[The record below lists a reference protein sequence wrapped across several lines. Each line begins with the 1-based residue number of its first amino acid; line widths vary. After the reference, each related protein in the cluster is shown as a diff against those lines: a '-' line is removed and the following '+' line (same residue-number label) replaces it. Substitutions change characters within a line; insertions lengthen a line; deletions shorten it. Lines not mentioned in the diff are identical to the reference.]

1 MPTFVYF
8 FHKKQSFVN
17 LQLRFV
23 MYQQQNVPLLQGVM
37 SNGPARQAG
46 IPQTLQQAGETSG
59 DPCEIS
65 TVRREVE

>member
-1 MPTFVYF
+1 M
-8 FHKKQSFVN
+8 

-23 MYQQQNVPLLQGVM
+23 MYRQQNVPLLQGVM

-46 IPQTLQQAGETSG
+46 IPQILQQAGETSG